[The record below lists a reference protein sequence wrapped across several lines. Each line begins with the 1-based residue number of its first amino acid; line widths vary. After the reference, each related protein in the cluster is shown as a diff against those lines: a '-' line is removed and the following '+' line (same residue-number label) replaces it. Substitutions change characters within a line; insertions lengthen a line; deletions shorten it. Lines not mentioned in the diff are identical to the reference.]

1 MAKTATRRKT
11 STRSRAGARKSGGGS
26 ALPWVVVG
34 ALAFGGIAVYDNWK
48 SVKPMLASHAP
59 SPSASRP
66 VSVAKNTRERD
77 AVRETIKD
85 TSRDTGPRQ
94 TASIAPVS
102 KIIPPAAVPI
112 PSSKGPA
119 SERAEPVSI
128 SPVSISPAQ
137 TQSAKAAFGYCGQGE
152 HINCVADGSTFWYK
166 GEKIVIADIVSPGID
181 NARCDGE
188 RKAGFAAKLRL
199 LNLLNAG
206 SFSMNAAGQPDKGA
220 APRVISRD
228 GRSIGAQ
235 LVDEGLARKPG
246 KGAWCA

>member
-11 STRSRAGARKSGGGS
+11 STRSRSGARKSGGGS

-59 SPSASRP
+59 SP
-66 VSVAKNTRERD
+66 
-77 AVRETIKD
+77 IKD

-112 PSSKGPA
+112 PSSKGPVA
-119 SERAEPVSI
+119 ERAEPVSI
-128 SPVSISPAQ
+128 SPASISPAQ

-206 SFSMNAAGQPDKGA
+206 SFSMNAAGQPDKGT

>member
-26 ALPWVVVG
+26 PLPWVVVG

-59 SPSASRP
+59 SASRP

-77 AVRETIKD
+77 AV
-85 TSRDTGPRQ
+85 PRQ

-128 SPVSISPAQ
+128 SPASISPAQ

>member
-26 ALPWVVVG
+26 PLPWVVVG

-48 SVKPMLASHAP
+48 SVKPLLASHA
-59 SPSASRP
+59 PSASRP

-77 AVRETIKD
+77 AVREAIKD

-112 PSSKGPA
+112 PSSKGSA

-128 SPVSISPAQ
+128 SPASISPAQ

>member
-26 ALPWVVVG
+26 PLPWVVVG

-59 SPSASRP
+59 SVSRP

-77 AVRETIKD
+77 AVRDVIKD
-85 TSRDTGPRQ
+85 TSGDTGPRQ

-119 SERAEPVSI
+119 SERAEPVSN
-128 SPVSISPAQ
+128 SPASISPAQ